1 MNDTDKPESRGPYW
15 EEEDPAPDPPR
26 RRSGSMT
33 GTLLSWGV
41 ILALVTLAMFAQG
54 RRQQAREDE
63 QSDKLGTIIMRIQGR
78 LLVGSRALFADMPRN
93 EANDPLAEAHA
104 LNTGSLDQRLRY
116 VVLVG
121 ELAGATEALQ
131 QLNLL
136 REKLRDQRIEP
147 PAEQAAV
154 LDILDRLYQEYELR
168 DLAAPSVSA
177 LERQRLREQLDW
189 FGDLALAPA
198 QQEAA
203 IPPGNDAAESR
214 ETILAAARRTAVTL
228 LGFLGLGV
236 MLAFVGLIGL
246 ILFGIV
252 LCMGKV
258 GGGLECG
265 SQHHGVY
272 AETFALWLVLF
283 SGFGLG
289 AAYLPVEAPSLLLS
303 GAAMLL
309 SLIALAWPVVRG
321 LPWRVVRHEIGWCAG
336 RQPAMEPSIG
346 LGCYV
351 MTLPLLALG
360 VIVTFLLLLL
370 QKELAGG
377 GPDVDGFAPNHGPA
391 HPVVVDIAFGAWRDR
406 VLIFLLACVV
416 APLVEETMF
425 RGVLYRHL
433 RELSAGLGTIFSVLL
448 SATLVSFLFA
458 AVHPQGVVAIPALM
472 ALAFGFTL
480 AREWR
485 GTLVPAMV
493 AHGVNNGLVM
503 LLFLLVLGD

>member
-1 MNDTDKPESRGPYW
+1 MNDTDEPEFRGPYW
-15 EEEDPAPDPPR
+15 EEEDLAPDPPR
-26 RRSGSMT
+26 RRSGSVT
-33 GTLLSWGV
+33 GTLFAWGV

-54 RRQQAREDE
+54 RRQQAREED
-63 QSDKLGTIIMRIQGR
+63 QSDRLGTIIMRIQGR
-78 LLVGSRALFADMPRN
+78 LLVGSRALFADMPQN
-93 EANDPLAEAHA
+93 EANDPLAQAHA

-131 QLNLL
+131 QLTLL

-147 PAEQAAV
+147 SAEQAAV
-154 LDILDRLYQEYELR
+154 LDILERLYQEYELG

-189 FGDLALAPA
+189 FGDLALAPGS
-198 QQEAA
+198 QQAA
-203 IPPGNDAAESR
+203 IPPGNANETR
-214 ETILAAARRTAVTL
+214 ETVLAAARRTAVTL
-228 LGFLGLGV
+228 LGFVGLGV

-246 ILFGIV
+246 ILFGV
-252 LCMGKV
+252 FLCMGKV
-258 GGGLECG
+258 RGGMECG
-265 SQHHGVY
+265 NPHYGVY

-283 SGFGLG
+283 SGFALG
-289 AAYLPVEAPSLLLS
+289 AAYLPVEVPSLLLS
-303 GAAMLL
+303 GCAMLL
-309 SLIALAWPVVRG
+309 SLIALAWPVIRG
-321 LPWRVVRHEIGWCAG
+321 IPWRQVRHEIGWCAG
-336 RQPAMEPSIG
+336 RHPAVEPPIG
-346 LGCYV
+346 LGCYL

-370 QKELAGG
+370 QKELTGG

-391 HPVVVDIAFGAWRDR
+391 HPVVIDIAFGTWRDR

-425 RGVLYRHL
+425 RGVLYRHM

-503 LLFLLVLGD
+503 LLFLLVLAD